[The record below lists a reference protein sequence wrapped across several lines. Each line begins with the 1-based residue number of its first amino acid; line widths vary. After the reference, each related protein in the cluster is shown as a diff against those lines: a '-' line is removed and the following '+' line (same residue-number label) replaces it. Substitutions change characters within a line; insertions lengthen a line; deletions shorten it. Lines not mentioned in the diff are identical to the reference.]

1 MRLLGRRT
9 VSLVIAAAAASVFAA
24 SVFAMSSGSGGG
36 TASSQTGSGGWT
48 GPSSSTSTA
57 GKPSEYRQAMKLIKK
72 QDYAGAIPLLLA
84 ALKKSPADPDIMNE
98 LGYSYRES
106 GQLDE
111 ALNYYRQALAIDPD
125 HAAAREYLGELYL
138 KQNQPNMA
146 NIELT
151 ELKRICK
158 SGCEARRELEKAIAD
173 YSAAH
178 ASG

>member
-1 MRLLGRRT
+1 MSG
-9 VSLVIAAAAASVFAA
+9 SG
-24 SVFAMSSGSGGG
+24 SSGSWS
-36 TASSQTGSGGWT
+36 APSGST
-48 GPSSSTSTA
+48 V

-72 QDYAGAIPLLLA
+72 QDYPGAIPLLQA
-84 ALKKSPADPDIMNE
+84 ALKKSPQDPDIMNE
-98 LGYSYRES
+98 LGFSYRES
-106 GQLDE
+106 GQLDQ
-111 ALNYYRQALAIDPD
+111 ALSYYQQALAIDPD

-158 SGCEARRELEKAIAD
+158 RSCEARRELEKAIAD

-178 ASG
+178 PTG